1 MSNTPLPK
9 KFTDRSNGHLNEA
22 AKTTPCTVHIA
33 YPELLRATT
42 FFTEGLPRVSTQM
55 CEGGQNVT
63 LEFFVPDKTTARS
76 AIQRERF
83 RD

>member
-1 MSNTPLPK
+1 MSNTSLPK
-9 KFTDRSNGHLNEA
+9 KFTDRSNSHLNEA

-42 FFTEGLPRVSTQM
+42 FFVEGLPRVSTQM

-63 LEFFVPDKTTARS
+63 VEFFVPEATPARS
-76 AIQRERF
+76 PIQQERPH
-83 RD
+83 D